1 MAINI
6 QSLSLSGLTP
16 TLIDIEISYSRGQP
30 QLIFIGLPNR
40 IINEAKERISSALE
54 FHGIRLRAKKTIV
67 NLAPADLKKTDS
79 YYELPIAVGL
89 LKLQGLIQILP
100 EKCAFFGEF
109 SLTGDLKPLHNAIPL
124 LQGALKSGFK
134 NVVIPEANFHE
145 AQLISNLRI
154 FPIKNIGQILE
165 SDFFRLKAR
174 VKKIDSGLAG
184 DSLAKKP
191 SDEILIPSID
201 AVAVRAMSIAV
212 SGAHNLLLVGPPGVG
227 KSALIEAVRQLLP
240 PSTISEHLE
249 SLTIYSLAGKSFPVN
264 QMLRPVRSPHH
275 SSSITSLIGGGTMI
289 RPGEISL
296 AHNGVLFLDEITEFS
311 RQVLDSLREPM
322 VQHHLTINRNS
333 GQVTF
338 PALSIIVAACNP
350 CRCGFYQSNQICKCT
365 PLQIQQYRSKV
376 SGPLA
381 DRFDLQVYLTDAES
395 NQNQTFI
402 SATAI
407 NKAYQL
413 QQKRY
418 TPKSGLV
425 ATNGKISP
433 GKFRNNSQMQPEA
446 EKFLNFSAH
455 KLRLSL
461 RNYSQISRIARTI
474 ADLSDSTEIKK
485 EHIAEAL
492 QYRCRW

>member
-6 QSLSLSGLTP
+6 QSISLSGLDP
-16 TLIDIEISYSRGQP
+16 TSIDIEISYSRGQP
-30 QLIFIGLPNR
+30 QLVFIGLPNR
-40 IINEAKERISSALE
+40 IINEAKERITSALE

-89 LKLQGLIQILP
+89 LRLQGLIKAIP

-109 SLTGDLKPLHNAIPL
+109 SLTGDLKPLHNTIPL
-124 LQGALKSGFK
+124 LSGAIKSGFK
-134 NVVIPEANFHE
+134 KVVIPEKNFQE
-145 AQLISNLRI
+145 AKLVFDLEV
-154 FPIKNIGQILE
+154 FPITHVGQILE
-165 SDFFRLKAR
+165 AGFFNKNKLHQNNNLTDQDCTKSTADKIL
-174 VKKIDSGLAG
+174 VPGIDS
-184 DSLAKKP
+184 
-191 SDEILIPSID
+191 I
-201 AVAVRAMSIAV
+201 AVRAMSIAV
-212 SGAHNLLLVGPPGVG
+212 SGAHNLLLVGPPGIG
-227 KSALIEAVRQLLP
+227 KSSLVETIRQLLP
-240 PSTISEHLE
+240 PTTVAEHLE
-249 SLTIYSLAGKSFPVN
+249 TLTVYSLAGKDHPVN

-275 SSSITSLIGGGTMI
+275 SSSITSLIGGGAMI
-289 RPGEISL
+289 KPGEISL

-311 RQVLDSLREPM
+311 RQVLDTLREPM

-338 PALSIIVAACNP
+338 PALNIIVGACNP
-350 CRCGFYQSNQICKCT
+350 CRCGFYQSKQVCKCT
-365 PLQIQQYRSKV
+365 PTQIQQYRSRV

-381 DRFDLQVYLTDAES
+381 DRFDLQIYLTDTGS
-395 NQNQTFI
+395 NHDHSYI
-402 SATAI
+402 STKEI
-407 NKAYQL
+407 LDAYQI

-418 TPKSGLV
+418 SPDSGMV
-425 ATNGKISP
+425 ATNGKILLK
-433 GKFRNNSQMQPEA
+433 KFRDRMWMEEGA

-474 ADLSDSTEIKK
+474 ADLSASETIHK
-485 EHIAEAL
+485 EHVAEAL

>member
-1 MAINI
+1 M
-6 QSLSLSGLTP
+6 
-16 TLIDIEISYSRGQP
+16 IDVEVSYSRGQP

-54 FHGIRLRAKKTIV
+54 FRGIRLRAKKTIV

-89 LKLQGLIQILP
+89 LRLQGLIKILP
-100 EKCAFFGEF
+100 ERCAFFGEF
-109 SLTGDLKPLHNAIPL
+109 SLTGDLKPLHSIIPL

-145 AQLISNLRI
+145 AQLIPNLRI
-154 FPIKNIGQILE
+154 FPISNIGQILE
-165 SDFFRLKAR
+165 SDFFRLKTCA
-174 VKKIDSGLAG
+174 KKVGNGLTSSDLAG
-184 DSLAKKP
+184 KELAKKL
-191 SDEILIPSID
+191 SDKILIPSID
-201 AVAVRAMSIAV
+201 AVAVRAMSIAI

-227 KSALIEAVRQLLP
+227 KSALIETVRQLLP

-249 SLTIYSLAGKSFPVN
+249 SLTIYSLAEKNFPIN

-275 SSSITSLIGGGTMI
+275 SSSVTSLIGGGAMI
-289 RPGEISL
+289 KPGEISL

-338 PALSIIVAACNP
+338 PALSIVVAACNP
-350 CRCGFYQSNQICKCT
+350 CRCGFYQSSRACKCT
-365 PLQIQQYRSKV
+365 QIQIQQYRSRV

-381 DRFDLQVYLTDAES
+381 DRFDLQVYLTDSES

-402 SATAI
+402 SAKTI
-407 NKAYQL
+407 DRAYQL

-418 TPKSGLV
+418 APKSGMV
-425 ATNGKISP
+425 ATNGKIP
-433 GKFRNNSQMQPEA
+433 LGKFQNKSQIQPGA

-474 ADLSDSTEIKK
+474 ADLSDSAEIKK